1 MRRTKYFIFVASRN
15 SGSHS
20 NHSMKN
26 HSGNSWRNSS
36 KAINNAAEGTATI
49 AATTAEGTAP
59 PAATTKAREKKL
71 STFHEMG
78 KTKIK
83 K

>member
-1 MRRTKYFIFVASRN
+1 MRRTKYFIFVASGN

-36 KAINNAAEGTATI
+36 KAINNAAGGTAAI

-59 PAATTKAREKKL
+59 PAATTRAREKNYPR
-71 STFHEMG
+71 F
-78 KTKIK
+78 IK
-83 K
+83 WGR